1 MTRSQ
6 ITTAVSL
13 LKRAATLRDQAIAAE
28 QSFATLHL
36 VDDLRAAQWRTENE
50 FTRLMRSTYERL
62 TMAEG
67 LALSKRLHRLAA
79 A

>member
-6 ITTAVSL
+6 TATAVSL
-13 LKRAATLRDQAIAAE
+13 LKRAAELRGEAVAAE
-28 QSFATLHL
+28 QSWNTLHL
-36 VDDLRAAQWRTENE
+36 VDGLRAAQFAAENAYV
-50 FTRLMRSTYERL
+50 RHMRPTFEAL

-67 LALSKRLHRLAA
+67 MALSKRLHRLAA